1 MRKIRS
7 RDKLSEVKDGI
18 AYQQSPKVKLDTLFE
33 LLEIDQD
40 TNEVPSMTQT
50 ELHEFEEQNC
60 KNDEEKVYLRK
71 MMRKIALD
79 LYLRTYNLKLPAVPR
94 KENETDDEY
103 SERYNQ
109 RITEYMAKINKG
121 DVKSSD

>member
-7 RDKLSEVKDGI
+7 RDLVNEVKDGI

-50 ELHEFEEQNC
+50 E
-60 KNDEEKVYLRK
+60 
-71 MMRKIALD
+71 
-79 LYLRTYNLKLPAVPR
+79 
-94 KENETDDEY
+94 
-103 SERYNQ
+103 
-109 RITEYMAKINKG
+109 
-121 DVKSSD
+121 

>member
-7 RDKLSEVKDGI
+7 RDLVNEVKDGI
-18 AYQQSPKVKLDTLFE
+18 AYQQSLKVKVDTLFE
-33 LLEIDQD
+33 LLEIGQD
-40 TNEVPSMTQT
+40 TNEVPGMTQT
-50 ELHEFEEQNC
+50 DLHEFEEMQC
-60 KNDEEKVYLRK
+60 KNDEEKVHLRK

-79 LYLRTYNLKLPAVPR
+79 LYIRTYNLKLPAVPR
-94 KENETDDEY
+94 KENETDAEY

-121 DVKSSD
+121 DAKSSD